1 MKWLV
6 SLAGAGLVM
15 ITLRDLFHTLWHP
28 TRHGGLSRLVMT
40 VLWRLARRFRAPGRV
55 VGLVGPLSMVTV
67 VGMWA
72 LTVVLG
78 WAIVYWPH
86 MPGAFTFSPGSDAA
100 REPAL
105 LDSVYLSLVTVTTL
119 GLGDIAPGEGWLR
132 LVSPLEALVGF
143 ALLTATV
150 SWVLEIYPAL
160 TRRRV
165 LAVRLAL
172 LRDADPPTRQ
182 IDCTAGALLLDSLA
196 TDVARVRVDFT
207 QYAEAYYFHDGED
220 HSSLAATVGYAAVL
234 ARRGQA
240 ARRPEVRLAGA
251 LLAGALKDLAT
262 ILDQRFLHT
271 GGPPTAVFAAYAADH
286 GRDDARP

>member
-6 SLAGAGLVM
+6 SLLGAGLVM

-40 VLWRLARRFRAPGRV
+40 GLWRLARRFPVRRRV
-55 VGLVGPLSMVTV
+55 VGLVGPVAMVTV

-72 LTVVLG
+72 ATVILG

-86 MPGAFTFSPGSDAA
+86 MPGAFTFAPGSKAA
-100 REPAL
+100 QEPAL
-105 LDSVYLSLVTVTTL
+105 LDSVYLSLVTVATL

-150 SWVLEIYPAL
+150 SWVLAIYPAL

-172 LRDADPPTRQ
+172 LRDSDPTTQ
-182 IDCTAGALLLDSLA
+182 QLDCTAGALLLDNLA
-196 TDVARVRVDFT
+196 TEVVRVRIDFT

-220 HSSLAATVGYAAVL
+220 HSSLAAMVGYADAL
-234 ARRGQA
+234 AQRGQA
-240 ARRPEVRLAGA
+240 AWRPEVRLAGD
-251 LLAGALKDLAT
+251 LLAGALTDLAA

-271 GGPPTAVFAAYAADH
+271 DATPTEVFAAYAADH
-286 GRDDARP
+286 GRGRAQP

>member
-6 SLAGAGLVM
+6 SLVGAGLVM

-40 VLWRLARRFRAPGRV
+40 ALWRLARRFRARRL
-55 VGLVGPLSMVTV
+55 VGLVGPLAMVTV
-67 VGMWA
+67 VGMWTG
-72 LTVVLG
+72 TVIIG

-86 MPGAFTFSPGSDAA
+86 MPEAFTFSPGSEAA

-105 LDSVYLSLVTVTTL
+105 LDSVYLSLVVVATL

-165 LAVRLAL
+165 LAIRLAL
-172 LRDADPPTRQ
+172 LRDADPTTRQ
-182 IDCTAGALLLDSLA
+182 IDCTAGAVLLDSLA
-196 TDVARVRVDFT
+196 TEVVRVRIDFT
-207 QYAEAYYFHDGED
+207 QYSEAYYFHDGDD
-220 HSSLAATVGYAAVL
+220 HSSLAAMVGHAAVL
-234 ARRGQA
+234 AERGQA
-240 ARRPEVRLAGA
+240 AGRPEVRLAGD
-251 LLAGALKDLAT
+251 LLAGALNDLAAT
-262 ILDQRFLHT
+262 LDQRFLHT
-271 GGPPTAVFAAYAADH
+271 GGPPADVFAAYAADH
-286 GRDDARP
+286 GRGRAQP

>member
-1 MKWLV
+1 MEWLV

-40 VLWRLARRFRAPGRV
+40 GLWGLARRLRVRGRV
-55 VGLVGPLSMVTV
+55 VGLVGPLAMVTV

-72 LTVVLG
+72 FTVILG
-78 WAIVYWPH
+78 WTIVYWPH
-86 MPGAFTFSPGSDAA
+86 MPEAFTFSPGSEAA

-105 LDSVYLSLVTVTTL
+105 LDSLYLSLVTVATL

-143 ALLTATV
+143 ALLTAMV

-160 TRRRV
+160 SRRRA

-172 LRDADPPTRQ
+172 LRGADPTTRQ
-182 IDCTAGALLLDSLA
+182 LDCTTGALLLDSLA
-196 TDVARVRVDFT
+196 TEVVRVRIDFT

-220 HSSLAATVGYAAVL
+220 HTSLAAMVGRAAVL
-234 ARRGQA
+234 AQRGQA
-240 ARRPEVRLAGA
+240 ARRPDVRLAGD
-251 LLAGALKDLAT
+251 LLADALEDLAAV
-262 ILDQRFLHT
+262 LDQRFLHT
-271 GGPPTAVFAAYAADH
+271 GGTPTEVFAAYAADH
-286 GRDDARP
+286 GHGVT

>member
-6 SLAGAGLVM
+6 SLVGAGLVM
-15 ITLRDLFHTLWHP
+15 LALRDLFHTLWHP

-40 VLWRLARRFRAPGRV
+40 ALWRLARRLRARRRV
-55 VGLVGPLSMVTV
+55 VGLVGPLAMVTV
-67 VGMWA
+67 VSMWA
-72 LTVVLG
+72 TTVILG

-86 MPGAFTFSPGSDAA
+86 MPGSFAFSPGSKAA
-100 REPAL
+100 QEPAL
-105 LDSVYLSLVTVTTL
+105 LDSVYLSLVTVATL

-165 LAVRLAL
+165 LAIRLAL
-172 LRDADPPTRQ
+172 LRDSAPTPQQ
-182 IDCTAGALLLDSLA
+182 IDCMAGALLLDSLA
-196 TDVARVRVDFT
+196 TEVVRVRIDFT

-220 HSSLAATVGYAAVL
+220 HSSLAATVGYAATL
-234 ARRGQA
+234 AQRGQA
-240 ARRPEVRLAGA
+240 AQRPEVRLAGEV
-251 LLAGALKDLAT
+251 LAGALKDLAA

-271 GGPPTAVFAAYAADH
+271 GGTATEVFAAYAADH
-286 GRDDARP
+286 GRSLAQP

>member
-1 MKWLV
+1 MEWLV
-6 SLAGAGLVM
+6 SLIGVGLVM
-15 ITLRDLFHTLWHP
+15 AALRDLFHTLWHP

-40 VLWRLARRFRAPGRV
+40 ALWRLARHFRARRRV
-55 VGLVGPLSMVTV
+55 VGLVGPLAMVTV

-72 LTVVLG
+72 GIIILG

-86 MPGAFTFSPGSDAA
+86 MPGAFTFAPGSKAA
-100 REPAL
+100 QQPEL
-105 LDSVYLSLVTVTTL
+105 LDSLYLSLVTVATL
-119 GLGDIAPGEGWLR
+119 GLGDIVPAEGWLR

-165 LAVRLAL
+165 LAIRLAL
-172 LRDADPPTRQ
+172 LRGSDPTTGQ
-182 IDCTAGALLLDSLA
+182 LDCAVGALLLDSLA
-196 TDVARVRVDFT
+196 TEVVRVRVDFT

-220 HSSLAATVGYAAVL
+220 HSSLAAVIGYAVAL
-234 ARRGQA
+234 AERGQA
-240 ARRPEVRLAGA
+240 ARRPDARLAGH
-251 LLAGALKDLAT
+251 LLAGALEDLAT

-271 GGPPTAVFAAYAADH
+271 GGTPTQVFAAYAADH
-286 GRDDARP
+286 GRSLTQS

>member
-6 SLAGAGLVM
+6 SLVGAGLVM
-15 ITLRDLFHTLWHP
+15 VTLRDLFHTLWHP

-40 VLWRLARRFRAPGRV
+40 GLWRLARRFRARRRV
-55 VGLVGPLSMVTV
+55 VGLVGPLAMVTV
-67 VGMWA
+67 VGTW
-72 LTVVLG
+72 TVSIVLG

-86 MPGAFTFSPGSDAA
+86 MPGAFTFSPGSQAA
-100 REPAL
+100 QEPAL
-105 LDSVYLSLVTVTTL
+105 LDSMYLSLVTVATL

-132 LVSPLEALVGF
+132 VVSPLEALVGF

-165 LAVRLAL
+165 LAIRLAL
-172 LRDADPPTRQ
+172 LRDSDPAPGQ
-182 IDCTAGALLLDSLA
+182 IDCTAGAVLLDSLV
-196 TDVARVRVDFT
+196 TEVVRVRIDFT

-220 HSSLAATVGYAAVL
+220 HSSLAATVGFASTL
-234 ARRGQA
+234 AQCGQTA
-240 ARRPEVRLAGA
+240 ERPEVRLAGD
-251 LLAGALKDLAT
+251 LLAGALEDLAA

-271 GGPPTAVFAAYAADH
+271 SGTPAEVFAAYAADH
-286 GRDDARP
+286 GRGRAEP

>member
-6 SLAGAGLVM
+6 SLVGAGLVM
-15 ITLRDLFHTLWHP
+15 LTLRDLFHTLWHP

-40 VLWRLARRFRAPGRV
+40 ALWRLARRFRARRRV
-55 VGLVGPLSMVTV
+55 VGLVGPLAMVTV

-72 LTVVLG
+72 FTVVLG
-78 WAIVYWPH
+78 WAIIYWPH
-86 MPGAFTFSPGSDAA
+86 MPGAFTFSPGSKAA
-100 REPAL
+100 QEPAL
-105 LDSVYLSLVTVTTL
+105 LDSLYLSLVTVATL

-165 LAVRLAL
+165 LAIRLAL
-172 LRDADPPTRQ
+172 LRDAAPTPQQ

-196 TDVARVRVDFT
+196 TEVVRVRIDFT

-220 HSSLAATVGYAAVL
+220 HSSLAATVGYAATL
-234 ARRGQA
+234 AQRGQA
-240 ARRPEVRLAGA
+240 AQRPEVRLAGD
-251 LLAGALKDLAT
+251 LLAGALNDLAA

-271 GGPPTAVFAAYAADH
+271 GGTAAEVFAAYAADH
-286 GRDDARP
+286 GRSLAQP